1 MIRFVS
7 RFFSV
12 WFHRVF
18 VAVFP
23 SRTNIFLFQGNEDDD
38 DGEKEEVRVDCE
50 WFWSTTIEEFLWVEC
65 LLYVRMCIHTKC
77 NMRHIFAEWENGS
90 TQ

>member
-50 WFWSTTIEEFLWVEC
+50 WFWSTTIEEFLWV
-65 LLYVRMCIHTKC
+65 LS
-77 NMRHIFAEWENGS
+77 EWVS
-90 TQ
+90 VVCSDVYTYQM

>member
-38 DGEKEEVRVDCE
+38 DGEKEELRVDCE
-50 WFWSTTIEEFLWVEC
+50 WFWSTTIEEFLWV
-65 LLYVRMCIHTKC
+65 LS
-77 NMRHIFAEWENGS
+77 EWVS
-90 TQ
+90 VVCSDVYTYQM